1 MSLGMLFVGF
11 FALDRVAKKEETVKV
26 QGKMVQEVNRLTEVE
41 DPEIVVQ
48 LDSLPNAEKEA
59 AKWNAIVPQ
68 FIKLYP
74 EFKYDAKRIL
84 KDESSSNN
92 EITTFSHEFNTAVKI
107 NLVYTVNNGTSE
119 ITEMRLICHDTGPD
133 SAAIFHAMSM
143 FINYVDQEV
152 SIERAG
158 EFLAENPYTL
168 KESGVYEYALNGMKF
183 EYELDREQAI
193 HTIIYRIK

>member
-26 QGKMVQEVNRLTEVE
+26 QGKMVQEVNGLTEIE
-41 DPEIVVQ
+41 EPGIVVQ
-48 LDSLPNAEKEA
+48 LESLPNAEKEA

-68 FIKLYP
+68 FIELYP
-74 EFKYDAKRIL
+74 EFKYDATQIL
-84 KDESSSNN
+84 KDESNSNN

-107 NLVYTVNNGTSE
+107 NLVYTVNNDTSE
-119 ITEMRLICHDTGPD
+119 ITEMRLVCHDTGSD

-168 KESGVYEYALNGMKF
+168 QESGVYEYALNGKKF

-193 HTIIYRIK
+193 HSMVYRIK